1 MIFVKSTILTGNLL
15 KLINFQF
22 ANFYPGGAISQP
34 NKVLVLQR
42 AGAPKKVLNSGL
54 GPKWDQSSKLVPKK
68 SRFCLQVPNFCLCLQ
83 MLLKRGGTQQLGH
96 CCALFRHIQC
106 IMCMYLIL
114 SGPLMRVSYLL
125 TIRYIL
131 KWEMLRQCV
140 FCLFCMFFAI
150 S

>member
-54 GPKWDQSSKLVPKK
+54 GPKWDQSSNLVPKK
-68 SRFCLQVPNFCLCLQ
+68 SRFCLQVPNFFTLPSDAAE
-83 MLLKRGGTQQLGH
+83 KRRHTAVGH
-96 CCALFRHIQC
+96 CCALFRHICTMHNAYIEQLDSSVYK
-106 IMCMYLIL
+106 IEPYIIL
-114 SGPLMRVSYLL
+114 S
-125 TIRYIL
+125 YIL
-131 KWEMLRQCV
+131 
-140 FCLFCMFFAI
+140 
-150 S
+150 